1 MQSVDDTDFYTY
13 ILYVYIL
20 IANSLTFFFA
30 FLNYSEG
37 DKTTSHVQIK
47 RRKIS
52 FEQLQKMQYE
62 VK

>member
-13 ILYVYIL
+13 TCIYIL
-20 IANSLTFFFA
+20 IAYSLTFFFA
-30 FLNYSEG
+30 FSNYSEG

>member
-1 MQSVDDTDFYTY
+1 MQSVDDTDFYTH
-13 ILYVYIL
+13 IYIL